1 MSINLE
7 IHPWL
12 VHEFST
18 QPKVNGSTQSG
29 GGFDVDLSGDWP
41 QKHPTFCKMTDKMIF
56 KRTTG
61 EDETIVA
68 MLAAALRRDIS
79 FGSLMPDQ
87 KLKIEQL
94 RQRYGGS
101 NHSMRETLRLLSA
114 EGLVEATAQ
123 RGFRVTS
130 ATEDDLRDI
139 IMVRGQIEKA
149 GLELALEYGDV
160 QWEGR
165 VMAAHHALQKAEIAV
180 ATTPDDLTA
189 LTWDEACKTFAAT
202 LIDASGSPRLIDM
215 QAKFFNQSRRF
226 RLALLRE
233 GNLDFARRKARQQAL
248 LDAVLQ
254 RDTVAALQVLTED
267 IEAELRAEPN
277 TA

>member
-1 MSINLE
+1 
-7 IHPWL
+7 
-12 VHEFST
+12 
-18 QPKVNGSTQSG
+18 
-29 GGFDVDLSGDWP
+29 
-41 QKHPTFCKMTDKMIF
+41 MIF
-56 KRTTG
+56 KRTSG

-68 MLAAALRRDIS
+68 MLASALRRDIS

-130 ATEDDLRDI
+130 ATEEDLRDI
-139 IMVRGQIEKA
+139 IMVRGQIEKT
-149 GLELALEYGDV
+149 GLELAIKYGDV

-165 VMAAHHALQKAEIAV
+165 VMAAHHALQKAESAV
-180 ATTPDDLTA
+180 VSTPDDLTA
-189 LTWDEACKTFAAT
+189 LEWDEACKTFGAT
-202 LIDASGSPRLIDM
+202 LIEASGSPRLIDM

-233 GNLDFARRKARQQAL
+233 GSLDFARRKARQQAL

-254 RDTVAALQVLTED
+254 RDATAALSVLTED

-277 TA
+277 TV